1 MESDSYYMGLALEAA
16 REGLAAGEVPVG
28 AVLVDEV
35 GLVLARAFNQPIGL
49 SDPTAHAEIMVL
61 RAGARLRGNYR
72 LPGLSLYVTI
82 EPCIMCL
89 GAMLAARVRRVVFG
103 APDPKGGACVSLY
116 RLPEDTRLNHR
127 LEVTGGIRERECR
140 ELVQEF
146 FKSPAIRTIFPSP
159 WQGGRGKINDLPH
172 ENRKQRKPSFRRGTE
187 EAVTGPTRNRLGGS
201 TLPRGFESHP
211 LRHVKTG

>member
-1 MESDSYYMGLALEAA
+1 MGLALEAA

-35 GLVLARAFNQPIGL
+35 GGVLARAFNQPISL

-89 GAMLAARVRRVVFG
+89 GAMLAARVRRLVFG
-103 APDPKGGACVSLY
+103 PKGGACVSLY
-116 RLPEDTRLNHR
+116 HLPEDTRLNHR
-127 LEVTGGIRERECR
+127 LEVTGGVREAECR

-146 FKSPAIRTIFPSP
+146 FKA
-159 WQGGRGKINDLPH
+159 
-172 ENRKQRKPSFRRGTE
+172 RR
-187 EAVTGPTRNRLGGS
+187 
-201 TLPRGFESHP
+201 
-211 LRHVKTG
+211 